1 MESILKTEIALGKA
15 NGLDVILIEELENHL
30 SFTMLRKILHEIST
44 KRKDSQVIVATH
56 NNIIASRLNFNNVL
70 WITDGVVKSLSKVD
84 KMCQNFFVKAD
95 NNAFLQQ
102 LLSNKVFLV
111 EGATEFLLLPVWEKP
126 IISVM
131 RSTRPRKT

>member
-131 RSTRPRKT
+131 R